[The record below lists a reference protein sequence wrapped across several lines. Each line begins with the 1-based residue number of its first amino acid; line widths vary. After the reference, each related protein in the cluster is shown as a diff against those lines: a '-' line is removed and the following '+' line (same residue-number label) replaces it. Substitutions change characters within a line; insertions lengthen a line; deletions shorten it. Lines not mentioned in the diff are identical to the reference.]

1 MNTFSD
7 KPTIIED
14 ANTAEPVEDSA
25 TPTKKKSFKQRLIDK
40 THSKN
45 GLAFL
50 YFITFIESAFF
61 PIPPDFL
68 VVPMIVAK
76 PESWKKIGFWVS
88 TFSILGSFLG
98 YFIGFA
104 LFASVG
110 EVILET
116 YGLQEKMISLG
127 ELYNDNA
134 FWTLLV
140 AAFTPLPY
148 KVFTIAAGVFSVN
161 IWIFALASFI
171 GRGARYWLVSY
182 LAHIG
187 GSRAFWNYLKKL
199 KKVTWIG
206 LGLAVLAGAIIW
218 FVSARG

>member
-1 MNTFSD
+1 M
-7 KPTIIED
+7 
-14 ANTAEPVEDSA
+14 
-25 TPTKKKSFKQRLIDK
+25 
-40 THSKN
+40 
-45 GLAFL
+45 
-50 YFITFIESAFF
+50 
-61 PIPPDFL
+61 
-68 VVPMIVAK
+68 
-76 PESWKKIGFWVS
+76 
-88 TFSILGSFLG
+88 G

-104 LFASVG
+104 LFATVG
-110 EVILET
+110 ELILET

-161 IWIFALASFI
+161 IWVFALASFV

-182 LAHIG
+182 LAHVG
-187 GSRAFWNYLKKL
+187 GSKAFWNYLKKL

-206 LGLAVLAGAIIW
+206 LGLAALAGAIIW
-218 FVSARG
+218 FAVARG

>member
-1 MNTFSD
+1 MKESQHQKKSTNTHA
-7 KPTIIED
+7 TIEEEVND
-14 ANTAEPVEDSA
+14 A
-25 TPTKKKSFKQRLIDK
+25 PTKKKSFKQRLIDK

-45 GLAFL
+45 GLVFL

-68 VVPMIVAK
+68 VVPMIVAR

-104 LFASVG
+104 LFATVG
-110 EVILET
+110 ELILDT

-161 IWIFALASFI
+161 IWIFALASLI

-187 GSRAFWNYLKKL
+187 GSKAFWNYLKSL

-206 LGLAVLAGAIIW
+206 LGLAALAGAIIW
-218 FVSARG
+218 FAATRT